1 MSQLNT
7 KQEKAIEALLEY
19 PTLSAAAIAAG
30 VDRKTIRRW
39 MGLPEFRRRLRESR
53 DLVYEH
59 AMARLT
65 SQANNAVTVLSA
77 AMLAQPLKGK
87 EVTPLQAKAAAKLLS
102 LAKTVRLE
110 DVDELHARLSEL
122 LERYDKR

>member
-1 MSQLNT
+1 M
-7 KQEKAIEALLEY
+7 LEY